1 MLRKEIPFVRA
12 LRLRRERVPSFQR
25 YPFSLPAVRGLHE
38 LGLLENGV
46 TFFAGE
52 NGTGKST
59 LLEAIAVRLGF
70 NPEGGSDDLR
80 FSTVHEAHSGLSEHV
95 ELLPGRGSA
104 GDGFFVRTEG
114 LFNLATEIDRQDEEM
129 EAIAREAKKWSG
141 VTMTGYRPMNLRYGG
156 GRSLH
161 AQSHGEAMLA
171 LLNNRL
177 RGGGIY
183 LMDEPETAL
192 SPLRQLALLSVMHR
206 LVRGGS
212 QLVIATHSP
221 ILLACPGATI
231 LEIGAGGGIEPVAFD
246 QAEPV
251 AVVRRE
257 RRQQPGREPSA
268 RHEVVVLREVVGEPV
283 AHDEDHPAPVAE
295 QAAAEQRCNGKRRQQ
310 DRLVVRDRLKTQAT
324 EQGLH
329 QL

>member
-1 MLRKEIPFVRA
+1 MYKPDIPFVRA
-12 LRLRRERVPSFQR
+12 LRLRRDQVRSFSR
-25 YPFSLPAVRGLHE
+25 YPFSLPAVRGLNE

-59 LLEAIAVRLGF
+59 LLEAVAVRLGF
-70 NPEGGSDDLR
+70 NPEGGSGDLR
-80 FSTVHEAHSGLSEHV
+80 FATVQESHSGLSEYV
-95 ELLPGRGSA
+95 ELVPGCGRA
-104 GDGFFVRTEG
+104 DDGFFVRTEG

-141 VTMTGYRPMNLRYGG
+141 VTMTGYRPMNVRYGG

-177 RGGGIY
+177 RGGGVY

-221 ILLACPGATI
+221 ILLAYPGARI
-231 LEIGAGGGIEPVAFD
+231 YRFGEEGIETVDYEETEAYRVTRDFL
-246 QAEPV
+246 EH
-251 AVVRRE
+251 RE
-257 RRQQPGREPSA
+257 RS
-268 RHEVVVLREVVGEPV
+268 LRTLFSDDG
-283 AHDEDHPAPVAE
+283 ADD
-295 QAAAEQRCNGKRRQQ
+295 
-310 DRLVVRDRLKTQAT
+310 DD
-324 EQGLH
+324 
-329 QL
+329 

>member
-1 MLRKEIPFVRA
+1 MRRSTVPFVRA
-12 LRLRRERVPSFQR
+12 LRLRRELVRSFSR
-25 YPFSLPAVRGLHE
+25 YPLSLPAVRGLNE
-38 LGLLENGV
+38 LGLVEQGV

-59 LLEAIAVRLGF
+59 LLEAIAVRLSF
-70 NPEGGSDDLR
+70 NPEGGSSDLR
-80 FSTVHEAHSGLSEHV
+80 FSTVDQSHSGLSEYV
-95 ELLPGRGSA
+95 ELVPGRGMA
-104 GDGFFVRTEG
+104 EDGFFVRTEG

-129 EAIAREAKKWSG
+129 ESIARQVKALTG
-141 VTMTGYRPMNLRYGG
+141 VTMTGYRPMNVRYGG

-177 RGGGIY
+177 HGGGVY

-221 ILLACPGATI
+221 ILLAYPGARI
-231 LEIGAGGGIEPVAFD
+231 YRFGEDGIEQVDYEETEAYRVTRDFLD
-246 QAEPV
+246 H
-251 AVVRRE
+251 RE
-257 RRQQPGREPSA
+257 RS
-268 RHEVVVLREVVGEPV
+268 LRTLFSD
-283 AHDEDHPAPVAE
+283 ADDED
-295 QAAAEQRCNGKRRQQ
+295 
-310 DRLVVRDRLKTQAT
+310 D
-324 EQGLH
+324 
-329 QL
+329 

>member
-1 MLRKEIPFVRA
+1 MFRKEIPFVRA
-12 LRLRRERVPSFQR
+12 LRLRRERVPSFSR

-38 LGLLENGV
+38 LELVEEGV

-59 LLEAIAVRLGF
+59 VLEAIAVRLGF

-80 FSTVHEAHSGLSEHV
+80 FSTVDQAHSGLSEHV
-95 ELLPGRGSA
+95 ELLPGDGFAS
-104 GDGFFVRTEG
+104 DGFFVRTEG

-129 EAIAREAKKWSG
+129 EAIAREVKKRSG
-141 VTMTGYRPMNLRYGG
+141 VVMTGYRPLNARYGG

-177 RGGGIY
+177 HGGGLY

-221 ILLACPGATI
+221 ILLAYPGARI
-231 LEIGAGGGIEPVAFD
+231 YRFGDEGVEPVEYEETEAYRVTYDFLNH
-246 QAEPV
+246 
-251 AVVRRE
+251 RE
-257 RRQQPGREPSA
+257 RS
-268 RHEVVVLREVVGEPV
+268 LRTLFS
-283 AHDEDHPAPVAE
+283 DD
-295 QAAAEQRCNGKRRQQ
+295 GK
-310 DRLVVRDRLKTQAT
+310 
-324 EQGLH
+324 EQGD
-329 QL
+329 

>member
-1 MLRKEIPFVRA
+1 MRPTIPFVRA
-12 LRLRRERVPSFQR
+12 LRLRRDRVRSFSR
-25 YPFSLPAVRGLHE
+25 YPFSLPAVRGLYE
-38 LGLLENGV
+38 LPLLDDGV

-70 NPEGGSDDLR
+70 NPEGGSGELR
-80 FSTVHEAHSGLSEHV
+80 FSTVGQSHSGLSEYV
-95 ELLPGRGSA
+95 ELVPAGAMA

-129 EAIAREAKKWSG
+129 EEIARNVKALTG
-141 VTMTGYRPMNLRYGG
+141 VVMTGYRPMNVRYGG

-177 RGGGIY
+177 HGGGVY

-221 ILLACPGATI
+221 ILLAYPGARI
-231 LEIGAGGGIEPVAFD
+231 YRFGEEGIEEVGYEETEAYQVTRDFLNH
-246 QAEPV
+246 
-251 AVVRRE
+251 RE
-257 RRQQPGREPSA
+257 RS
-268 RHEVVVLREVVGEPV
+268 LRTLFSDDS
-283 AHDEDHPAPVAE
+283 DEED
-295 QAAAEQRCNGKRRQQ
+295 
-310 DRLVVRDRLKTQAT
+310 
-324 EQGLH
+324 
-329 QL
+329 

>member
-1 MLRKEIPFVRA
+1 MPQKEIPFVRA
-12 LRLRRERVPSFQR
+12 LRLRRERVPSFSR
-25 YPFSLPAVRGLHE
+25 YPFSLPAVRGLKE
-38 LGLLENGV
+38 LRLLEEGV

-59 LLEAIAVRLGF
+59 VLEALAVRLGF

-80 FSTVHEAHSGLSEHV
+80 FSTVSDAHSGLSDFV
-95 ELLPGRGSA
+95 ELVAGRGSA
-104 GDGFFVRTEG
+104 EDGFFVRTEG

-129 EAIAREAKKWSG
+129 EEIARNVKALTG
-141 VTMTGYRPMNLRYGG
+141 VVMTGYRPMNVRYGG

-177 RGGGIY
+177 HGGGIY

-221 ILLACPGATI
+221 ILLAYPGARI
-231 LEIGAGGGIEPVAFD
+231 YRFGDEGIEEVEYEETEAYRVTRDFL
-246 QAEPV
+246 EH
-251 AVVRRE
+251 RE
-257 RRQQPGREPSA
+257 RS
-268 RHEVVVLREVVGEPV
+268 LRFLFSDEGEN
-283 AHDEDHPAPVAE
+283 DD
-295 QAAAEQRCNGKRRQQ
+295 
-310 DRLVVRDRLKTQAT
+310 
-324 EQGLH
+324 
-329 QL
+329 

>member
-1 MLRKEIPFVRA
+1 MVRPTIPFVRA
-12 LRLRRERVPSFQR
+12 LRLRRDQVRSFER

-38 LGLLENGV
+38 LRLVEGGV

-70 NPEGGSDDLR
+70 NPEGGSGDLR
-80 FSTVHEAHSGLSEHV
+80 FSTVADSHSGLSEYV
-95 ELLPGRGSA
+95 ELVPGRGTTD
-104 GDGFFVRTEG
+104 DGFFVRTEG

-129 EAIAREAKKWSG
+129 EEIAREVKRRSG
-141 VTMTGYRPMNLRYGG
+141 VVMSGYRPLNVRYGG

-177 RGGGIY
+177 RGGGVY

-192 SPLRQLALLSVMHR
+192 SPLRQLALLSVMNR

-221 ILLACPGATI
+221 ILLAYPGARI
-231 LEIGAGGGIEPVAFD
+231 YRFGEEGIEQVDYEETEAYRVTHDFLNH
-246 QAEPV
+246 
-251 AVVRRE
+251 RE
-257 RRQQPGREPSA
+257 RS
-268 RHEVVVLREVVGEPV
+268 LRTLFSDD
-283 AHDEDHPAPVAE
+283 AADED
-295 QAAAEQRCNGKRRQQ
+295 
-310 DRLVVRDRLKTQAT
+310 DS
-324 EQGLH
+324 
-329 QL
+329 

>member
-1 MLRKEIPFVRA
+1 MRA
-12 LRLRRERVPSFQR
+12 LRLRRERVRSFSV

-38 LGLLENGV
+38 LGLLEEGV

-70 NPEGGSDDLR
+70 NPEGGSSDLR
-80 FSTVHEAHSGLSEHV
+80 FSTVDQSHSGLSDYV
-95 ELLPGRGSA
+95 ELLPGRGSTA
-104 GDGFFVRTEG
+104 DGFFVRTEG

-129 EAIAREAKKWSG
+129 EAIAREVKRRSG
-141 VTMTGYRPMNLRYGG
+141 VVMTGYRPMNVRYGG

-171 LLNNRL
+171 LLSNRL
-177 RGGGIY
+177 HGGGVY

-206 LVRGGS
+206 LVRAGS

-221 ILLACPGATI
+221 ILLAYPGARI
-231 LEIGAGGGIEPVAFD
+231 YRFGEQGIEQVDYEETEAYRVTRDFL
-246 QAEPV
+246 QH
-251 AVVRRE
+251 RE
-257 RRQQPGREPSA
+257 RS
-268 RHEVVVLREVVGEPV
+268 LRTLFSD
-283 AHDEDHPAPVAE
+283 DEGD
-295 QAAAEQRCNGKRRQQ
+295 
-310 DRLVVRDRLKTQAT
+310 DDD
-324 EQGLH
+324 
-329 QL
+329 

>member
-1 MLRKEIPFVRA
+1 MRRSSVIPFVRA
-12 LRLRRERVPSFQR
+12 LRLRRDRVPSFGR
-25 YPFSLPAVRGLHE
+25 YPFSLPAVRQLDE
-38 LGLLENGV
+38 LKLVEGGI

-80 FSTVHEAHSGLSEHV
+80 FATVQDAHSGLSDYV
-95 ELLPGRGSA
+95 ELVPGRGMA
-104 GDGFFVRTEG
+104 EDGFFVRTEG

-129 EAIAREAKKWSG
+129 EAIAREVKKRSG
-141 VTMTGYRPMNLRYGG
+141 VVMTGYRPMNVRYGG

-161 AQSHGEAMLA
+161 QQSHGEAMLA

-177 RGGGIY
+177 HGGGIY

-212 QLVIATHSP
+212 QLLIATHSP
-221 ILLACPGATI
+221 ILLAYPGARI
-231 LEIGAGGGIEPVAFD
+231 YRFGDEGIEEVEFEETEAYTVTRDFLD
-246 QAEPV
+246 H
-251 AVVRRE
+251 RE
-257 RRQQPGREPSA
+257 RS
-268 RHEVVVLREVVGEPV
+268 LRTLFSD
-283 AHDEDHPAPVAE
+283 ADDEE
-295 QAAAEQRCNGKRRQQ
+295 
-310 DRLVVRDRLKTQAT
+310 
-324 EQGLH
+324 
-329 QL
+329 

>member
-1 MLRKEIPFVRA
+1 MHQPDIPFVRA
-12 LRLRRERVPSFQR
+12 LRLRRERVPSFTR
-25 YPFSLPAVRGLHE
+25 YPFSLPAVRGLDE
-38 LGLLENGV
+38 LRLLEGGV

-59 LLEAIAVRLGF
+59 LLEAIAVRMGF
-70 NPEGGSDDLR
+70 NPEGGSSDLR
-80 FSTVHEAHSGLSEHV
+80 FSTVSDAHSGLSEYV
-95 ELLPGRGSA
+95 ELVPGRGLA

-129 EAIAREAKKWSG
+129 EEIAREVKALTG
-141 VTMTGYRPMNLRYGG
+141 VVMTGYRPMNVRYGG

-177 RGGGIY
+177 HGGGIY

-221 ILLACPGATI
+221 ILLAYPGARI
-231 LEIGAGGGIEPVAFD
+231 YRFGEEGIEEVEYEETEAYQVTRDFL
-246 QAEPV
+246 QH
-251 AVVRRE
+251 RE
-257 RRQQPGREPSA
+257 RS
-268 RHEVVVLREVVGEPV
+268 LRTLFSDDGMD
-283 AHDEDHPAPVAE
+283 DEE
-295 QAAAEQRCNGKRRQQ
+295 
-310 DRLVVRDRLKTQAT
+310 
-324 EQGLH
+324 
-329 QL
+329 

>member
-1 MLRKEIPFVRA
+1 MYKPDIPFVRA
-12 LRLRRERVPSFQR
+12 LRLRRERVPSFTR
-25 YPFSLPAVRGLHE
+25 YPFSLPAVRGLNE
-38 LGLLENGV
+38 LGLLEGGV

-59 LLEAIAVRLGF
+59 LLEAIAVRMGF
-70 NPEGGSDDLR
+70 NPEGGSGDLR
-80 FSTVHEAHSGLSEHV
+80 FSTVSDAHSGLSEYV
-95 ELLPGRGSA
+95 ELVPGRGLA

-129 EAIAREAKKWSG
+129 EEIARG
-141 VTMTGYRPMNLRYGG
+141 VKALTGVVMTGYRPMNVRYGG

-177 RGGGIY
+177 HGGGIY

-221 ILLACPGATI
+221 ILLAYPGARI
-231 LEIGAGGGIEPVAFD
+231 YRFGEEGIEEVEYEETEAYQVTRDFL
-246 QAEPV
+246 QH
-251 AVVRRE
+251 RE
-257 RRQQPGREPSA
+257 RS
-268 RHEVVVLREVVGEPV
+268 LRTLFSD
-283 AHDEDHPAPVAE
+283 DETDDE
-295 QAAAEQRCNGKRRQQ
+295 E
-310 DRLVVRDRLKTQAT
+310 
-324 EQGLH
+324 
-329 QL
+329 